1 MIRIEG
7 LTIVLESFKIEDLH
21 IQIDDEEFHFLLGPT
36 GSGKT
41 LILESIMGLFKPKQ
55 GKIWIG
61 DREVQNLP
69 PEQREI
75 SYVPQDLAL
84 FPHLKV
90 RENILFGIRA
100 RNHDPKVYEKY
111 IDSLID
117 VMRIG
122 HLLERYPAN
131 LSGGEKKR
139 VALLRALAPKPK
151 LLLLDEPLSG
161 LDPSIKAE
169 IQHLLKI
176 LHSSFHPTTLCVTH
190 DFEEAYFLGDGIT
203 ICIDGRV
210 EQVGK
215 RDDVFLRPRSRKV
228 AQFLGAKNLYRAKI
242 LRKEETFR
250 RVILG
255 VNPVR
260 NSSGALNPAG
270 IILKSNPAAEQRGII
285 SNGVN
290 GLQFSVP
297 MNLPQDKMEV
307 GDEVDLFIR
316 PEEVMIIR
324 EGKPVKDFLK
334 QNIFEGKILDTIDR
348 GRYHMVY
355 FETTE
360 GKIRFEISIPN
371 YAFRNLNLSIGKT
384 IKVALREESLWMMP

>member
-1 MIRIEG
+1 MIRISG
-7 LTIVLESFKIEDLH
+7 LSILFDSFKIENLD
-21 IQIDDEEFHFLLGPT
+21 IQIEEEEFHFLLGPT

-41 LILESIMGLFKPKQ
+41 LILESIMGLHQPKH
-55 GKIWIG
+55 GRIWISG
-61 DREVQNLP
+61 KEVQNLP

-100 RNHDPKVYEKY
+100 RNLDPRIYDNY
-111 IDSLID
+111 IRDLVE
-117 VMRIG
+117 VMRVG

-176 LHSSFHPTTLCVTH
+176 LHSSFRPTTLCVTH
-190 DFEEAYFLGDGIT
+190 DFEEAYFLADGLT
-203 ICIDGRV
+203 IFIDGRV

-215 RDDVFLRPRSRKV
+215 KDEVFQRPRSKKV
-228 AQFLGAKNLYRAKI
+228 AQFLGARNLYRAKI
-242 LRKEETFR
+242 VRMEELPR
-250 RVILG
+250 QWIL
-255 VNPVR
+255 
-260 NSSGALNPAG
+260 
-270 IILKSNPAAEQRGII
+270 E
-285 SNGVN
+285 VN
-290 GLQFSVP
+290 GLQFSIPVG
-297 MNLPQDKMEV
+297 LPLGKMEI
-307 GDEVDLFIR
+307 GKEVDLFIR
-316 PEEVMIIR
+316 PDEVMIIR
-324 EGKPVKDFLK
+324 EGKPVKDSLK
-334 QNIFEGKILDTIDR
+334 RNIFEGEILDILDR

-355 FETTE
+355 FQTLG
-360 GKIRFEISIPN
+360 GKIPFEISIPN
-371 YAFRNLNLSIGKT
+371 YAFRNLNLSIGR
-384 IKVALREESLWMMP
+384 IVKVALREESLWVMA